1 MTISAR
7 VAHLMVRWLA
17 KKHKYIMMDAVI
29 PEGKHLHS
37 NPPKGRKKKV
47 AK

>member
-7 VAHLMVRWLA
+7 VAHMMVKWLA

-29 PEGKHLHS
+29 PEGQHLHR
-37 NPPKGRKKKV
+37 NPRKKKV